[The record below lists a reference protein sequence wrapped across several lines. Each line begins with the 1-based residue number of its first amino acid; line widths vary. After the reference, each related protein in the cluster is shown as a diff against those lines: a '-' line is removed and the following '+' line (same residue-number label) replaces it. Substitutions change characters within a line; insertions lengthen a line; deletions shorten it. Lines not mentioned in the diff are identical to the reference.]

1 MTSILLEDTHICFLI
16 RGNLHFW
23 TLFSEI
29 GKFLG
34 AEFENWQERQSGV
47 YKKRTSTPSTKSF
60 LIFGHSLVLKVS

>member
-29 GKFLG
+29 GKFWEQNSRIDKNDNR
-34 AEFENWQERQSGV
+34 EFIRNVPQ
-47 YKKRTSTPSTKSF
+47 
-60 LIFGHSLVLKVS
+60 HLVLKVS